1 MEESWESQEA
11 ALSFL
16 SELTHSFSNYL
27 RIQMK
32 RFFFSFSLSQTPCEL
47 YIVRISVNSD
57 CRVVKATESS
67 VVKMVAS
74 NMCCFWSYAISFTC
88 VKLAQQFNNLKVFLS
103 YPGRLNSQSPF
114 LNDECHSQRLFH
126 QLFLWCL
133 DFLSGERGFYK
144 QKNFI
149 EQIFTSSDDPCAHQC
164 SPTQCKVMCL

>member
-27 RIQMK
+27 RIQTK
-32 RFFFSFSLSQTPCEL
+32 SFFFYSFSLSQTHCEL

-67 VVKMVAS
+67 VVKMVTS

-88 VKLAQQFNNLKVFLS
+88 VKLAQQFNNLKVFFYHTQGGLILS
-103 YPGRLNSQSPF
+103 LLSLMMNVTVNAYFINSSCGVLTSSVGREDFTNRRISQSRSLP
-114 LNDECHSQRLFH
+114 LRMIHVLTSAHPHSV
-126 QLFLWCL
+126 
-133 DFLSGERGFYK
+133 K
-144 QKNFI
+144 
-149 EQIFTSSDDPCAHQC
+149 
-164 SPTQCKVMCL
+164 